1 MSSTTRRSSPEPAD
15 PATSQPLASLTSPPR
30 PPRTADDID
39 SPSTTQAPVPEH
51 QATQAP
57 VPEHR
62 AAFRLLDLP
71 DELKLLVVTLV
82 DMRDPSPTFPSGP
95 SSELLALSATSRFFH
110 TVCQPLKWRSVNFV
124 PDNVL
129 RPRAYRKKRDMR
141 ALEHIL
147 RTRAD
152 QQQPLPVVALSV
164 SDLSADN
171 DELWDLDDEDELP
184 KEEAALAR
192 VIERVAASSLQVLFL
207 KGMELHRDLGD
218 SILRAIAA
226 SPKLSALR
234 CNQVDFY
241 PDEPRCVRDF
251 GQLDHIKTLQIMH
264 SDPEISELVSKCPSI
279 DSLLLWPSIRRVGRH
294 MPAVK
299 SFLPHLRNLSLD
311 SVHEAR
317 AFRAIADEI
326 IRLSDSGVDLPLE
339 ELFLEGPCVPED
351 LDVLVQAI
359 GRLPSLRRLALYQ
372 AQEPKPALVADLAQA
387 APQLEALTLV
397 AGDCQEA
404 VVWPAPL
411 DDYLTQ
417 LAKFTKLRFFAWDR
431 LSPRGPLEQDR
442 RAVRQLQ
449 VEYAT
454 LSRLGG
460 ACKSL
465 REAVCITSDVS
476 EGSSGF
482 FATYTREKGSRVRI
496 AVKQKTVNDF
506 LIAYDR
512 WIKVAED

>member
-1 MSSTTRRSSPEPAD
+1 MSSTTHSSSPEPAG
-15 PATSQPLASLTSPPR
+15 PATSHPVSSPPR
-30 PPRTADDID
+30 PPPPPRTDDAD
-39 SPSTTQAPVPEH
+39 QQLAP
-51 QATQAP
+51 
-57 VPEHR
+57 
-62 AAFRLLDLP
+62 FRLLDLP
-71 DELKLLVVTLV
+71 AELVVHVAHLV
-82 DMRDPSPTFPSGP
+82 DERDPSPTFPSGP

-110 TVCQPLKWRSVNFV
+110 AVCQPLKWRSVKFV
-124 PDNVL
+124 PDTVL

-141 ALEHIL
+141 ALEAIL
-147 RTRAD
+147 RTRAH
-152 QQQPLPVVALSV
+152 QQQPLPIVALCV

-192 VIERVAASSLQVLFL
+192 VVERLAATSLQVLFL
-207 KGMELHRDLGD
+207 SGLELHRDLGD
-218 SILRAIAA
+218 SILRAIAT
-226 SPKLSALR
+226 SPKMSAVR
-234 CNQVDFY
+234 FNQVDFY

-251 GQLDHIKTLQIMH
+251 AQLDHIKTLQIMH
-264 SDPEISELVSKCPSI
+264 SDSEISELVAKCPNV
-279 DSLLLWPSIRRVGRH
+279 DSLLLWPSLRRVGRH

-317 AFRAIADEI
+317 VFRVIADEI
-326 IRLSDSGVDLPLE
+326 IRLSDSGIDLPLE

-351 LDVLVQAI
+351 LAVLVQAV

-372 AQEPKPALVADLAQA
+372 AQEPRPALVADLAQA

-404 VVWPAPL
+404 VSWPAPL
-411 DDYLTQ
+411 DAYLTQ

-460 ACKSL
+460 VCKSL

-482 FATYTREKGSRVRI
+482 FATYTREKGARVRI

-512 WIKVAED
+512 WIKVEED